1 MKKNRDV
8 TENQLG
14 NIYISYHA
22 IAAIAFQAALE
33 SYGVVGLAYEGI
45 ARGITKIFQ
54 KDPTSGV
61 VVHYNENNSISVDM
75 FLIIEYG
82 TRISS
87 VANSVASNVKFQ
99 IEKATGI
106 PVQEVNIH
114 VRGLRIS
121 NPD

>member
-22 IAAIAFQAALE
+22 IAAIAFQAAVE

-87 VANSVASNVKFQ
+87 VANSVAGNVKYQ

-106 PVQEVNIH
+106 PVQDVNIH